1 MLALAG
7 FALMSVGDAVVKSMA
22 GLWAPTALAA
32 LRYSIGAVAL
42 GALVGWKKGV
52 SALSCRARNY
62 SCCAGS
68 GWEWRRWHSLRR
80 SL

>member
-42 GALVGWKKGV
+42 G
-52 SALSCRARNY
+52 SPS
-62 SCCAGS
+62 
-68 GWEWRRWHSLRR
+68 
-80 SL
+80 